1 MDKKEL
7 RKKYTKVRAEIQNRD
22 EKNEKIREEL
32 KNLEI
37 YKNAKSVFIF
47 ISYKSE
53 VDTKKIINMIIEDGK
68 KLLVPLVKGSE
79 MIAV

>member
-47 ISYKSE
+47 ISYKKSGRD
-53 VDTKKIINMIIEDGK
+53 VADFG
-68 KLLVPLVKGSE
+68 
-79 MIAV
+79 